1 MGELIVSGGDAAPI
15 LEPAETALDDIALL
29 VSLPVVA
36 DFPVAIGFARD
47 DGLDALFFEKG
58 PDRIGV
64 VAFVGEEFFDARDE
78 AHAFFRHHAIG
89 SIAGRQNEGPRPAEF
104 VDDCVNLAVL
114 ATFREPDRLKLGPPL
129 WMARP
134 SLRGHRYSVAALSSE
149 GRTPWKS
156 QFWASI

>member
-64 VAFVGEEFFDARDE
+64 VAFVGNQLFDAGQETD
-78 AHAFFRHHAIG
+78 AFLGHCAIG
-89 SIAGRQNEGPRPAEF
+89 SIARRQDERPGPTEF
-104 VDDCVNLAVL
+104 VDYRVNLAIL
-114 ATFREPDRLKLGPPL
+114 AAFRDPDRLKIGPPF
-129 WMARP
+129 P
-134 SLRGHRYSVAALSSE
+134 
-149 GRTPWKS
+149 P
-156 QFWASI
+156 